1 MLISQSIWSE
11 ESGMTK
17 VLFNHL
23 YKMSLSVNFPKA
35 SGSRSQAWLRFYLIT
50 WIEWMKGST
59 MPLYNKWTYCI
70 FRLFTFQGRGII
82 CLSKS
87 SRKYA
92 PILATE
98 VMRYGP
104 SQLGPSFPHFRFL
117 AAPRTFLN
125 TKSPSISLNISYYL
139 SEYAFKVPPSR
150 MDKDSRE
157 SMGRGTLLQ
166 VIKQEPK
173 ARVSP
178 LKESMEFVLRPSNHL
193 ITTGPKLDG
202 NTLHIK
208 VSSLE

>member
-1 MLISQSIWSE
+1 MNML
-11 ESGMTK
+11 TK
-17 VLFNHL
+17 ETFINNNTFF
-23 YKMSLSVNFPKA
+23 K
-35 SGSRSQAWLRFYLIT
+35 
-50 WIEWMKGST
+50 
-59 MPLYNKWTYCI
+59 
-70 FRLFTFQGRGII
+70 LFTFHERGIT
-82 CLSKS
+82 CSSKS

-92 PILATE
+92 PIPAIE

-104 SQLGPSFPHFRFL
+104 SQLGPSFSHSRFL
-117 AAPRTFLN
+117 AVPRTFLN

-139 SEYAFKVPPSR
+139 SEYALKVPPSR

-178 LKESMEFVLRPSNHL
+178 LKESMDFVLRPSNHL
-193 ITTGPKLDG
+193 ITTSPKLDG